1 MVFFLS
7 PIFRK
12 SIDRHDSLGL
22 LPRHGTC
29 WLQQLSLATSTLP
42 TPSAGR
48 KSFLARRPPPPL
60 HRDRR
65 RHPAPPP
72 GSRRSAA
79 YCAHAIRQLGASAL
93 DLDGAAE
100 VSRRLLHL
108 GERQRRLLPKV
119 GGAATT
125 GRNVCYK
132 RLAVL
137 LLPLATS
144 ATTCWR
150 CCYYRPRR
158 LLQKASGAATTGRDI
173 CYHMLAALL
182 LPAATSATKGWRCCY
197 YRSRHLLP
205 HAGGAAT
212 TGGEVCYHMLAA
224 LLLPA
229 TKSATTCWRRCYY
242 RRRCLLRTGGST
254 ATSSPVALLQMT
266 ATSASKRWCFY
277 LRAAAL
283 LLRAATSATSAAL
296 LPPSRW
302 RCYKRWRRCC
312 KRRRLLRPSCYLR
325 PAATMVVASEF
336 YHRSQRQGGR
346 SCGPSMCFICLCAL
360 FFSGV
365 EWKTNKEYVDTCQLM
380 KPGDREF

>member
-100 VSRRLLHL
+100 VSRRLL
-108 GERQRRLLPKV
+108 RP
-119 GGAATT
+119 GGSAPTS
-125 GRNVCYK
+125 GSDVSYQ

-137 LLPLATS
+137 LLPAATS
-144 ATTCWR
+144 ATKGWR

-158 LLQKASGAATTGRDI
+158 LLQKAGGAATTGRDI

-182 LPAATSATKGWRCCY
+182 LPAATSATKGWWCCY
-197 YRSRHLLP
+197 YRSQHLLP
-205 HAGGAAT
+205 HVGGAAT
-212 TGGEVCYHMLAA
+212 TGGDVCYV
-224 LLLPA
+224 
-229 TKSATTCWRRCYY
+229 RE
-242 RRRCLLRTGGST
+242 
-254 ATSSPVALLQMT
+254 VALLPL
-266 ATSASKRWCFY
+266 AR
-277 LRAAAL
+277 
-283 LLRAATSATSAAL
+283 
-296 LPPSRW
+296 
-302 RCYKRWRRCC
+302 
-312 KRRRLLRPSCYLR
+312 
-325 PAATMVVASEF
+325 
-336 YHRSQRQGGR
+336 
-346 SCGPSMCFICLCAL
+346 
-360 FFSGV
+360 
-365 EWKTNKEYVDTCQLM
+365 
-380 KPGDREF
+380 